1 MKKKIVI
8 TGGTG
13 RFGLH
18 LFNLKT
24 KHKLYFPKKSELNIL
39 KTATISNYLKKI
51 KPNILIHL
59 AGLSRPMKEH
69 DENITKSIKLNI
81 IGTANIVNI
90 CSELDIKLIYFSTNY
105 VYPGKTGNYKE
116 TSPIFPVNK
125 YAWSKLGGE
134 AAVQLYDNSLILR
147 VCMTEKPFVHK
158 KAFSN
163 IKTSFM
169 YHDEVASILFKIL
182 DKKGII
188 NIGGKSRYIYD
199 FAKLQNPNIK
209 KSFLVKSKK
218 NLIPADSSM
227 NIQKLK
233 KILSNK

>member
-39 KTATISNYLKKI
+39 KIATINNYLKKI

-90 CSELDIKLIYFSTNY
+90 CSELNIKLIYFSTNY

-116 TSPIFPVNK
+116 TSTILPVNK

-147 VCMTEKPFVHK
+147 VCMT
-158 KAFSN
+158 
-163 IKTSFM
+163 
-169 YHDEVASILFKIL
+169 
-182 DKKGII
+182 
-188 NIGGKSRYIYD
+188 
-199 FAKLQNPNIK
+199 
-209 KSFLVKSKK
+209 
-218 NLIPADSSM
+218 
-227 NIQKLK
+227 
-233 KILSNK
+233 